1 MITNLEYEDWLAG
14 DQQVL
19 SFLLPFVSKE
29 ILVHVATVKMVAEAW
44 KLLLEEQF
52 NSKTMVCA
60 ISTRMAL
67 ATTRKGNLIVTEYL
81 AKMQGLGNDM
91 AVIGKPLDD
100 EDLIQYILAELD
112 EDYDTVVNSIL
123 AHPQI
128 ITISALAAQMLSF
141 EARVDL

>member
-29 ILVHVATVKMVAEAW
+29 ILVRIATAKMVAEAW
-44 KLLLEEQF
+44 KLLEEQF
-52 NSKTMVCA
+52 NSKTMVCV

-67 ATTRKGNLIVTEYL
+67 STTRKGNLIVTEYL
-81 AKMQGLGNDM
+81 AKMQGLCNDM
-91 AVIGKPLDD
+91 AVAGKPLDD

-112 EDYDTVVNSIL
+112 EDYDSVVNSIL
-123 AHPQI
+123 AH
-128 ITISALAAQMLSF
+128 L
-141 EARVDL
+141 

>member
-44 KLLLEEQF
+44 KLLEEQF

-91 AVIGKPLDD
+91 AVTGKLLDD

-112 EDYDTVVNSIL
+112 EDYDSVVNSIL

-128 ITISALAAQMLSF
+128 ITISALVAQMLSF

>member
-29 ILVHVATVKMVAEAW
+29 ILVRVATVKMVAEAW
-44 KLLLEEQF
+44 KLLEEQF

-67 ATTRKGNLIVTEYL
+67 ATTRKGNLIVIEYL

-91 AVIGKPLDD
+91 AVTGKLLDD

-112 EDYDTVVNSIL
+112 EDYDSVVNSIL

-128 ITISALAAQMLSF
+128 ITISALVAQMLSF